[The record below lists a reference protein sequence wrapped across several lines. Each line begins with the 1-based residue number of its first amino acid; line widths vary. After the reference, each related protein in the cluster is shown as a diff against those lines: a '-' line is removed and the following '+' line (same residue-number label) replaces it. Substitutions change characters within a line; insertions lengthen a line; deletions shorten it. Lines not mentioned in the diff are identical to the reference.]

1 MKQIIINKNRFLYK
15 LFYTLFVP
23 YNQKGEK
30 YLYQYLI
37 YIRNFYLLFKNI
49 FMNLYQLNDKKIE
62 N

>member
-1 MKQIIINKNRFLYK
+1 MKQIIINKNRFLYT

-37 YIRNFYLLFKNI
+37 YIRNFYLLF
-49 FMNLYQLNDKKIE
+49 
-62 N
+62 